1 MANILPFMDINLH
14 ASDSHYAFLSPSNP
28 TTPTLVVERPSGDLR
43 LTDGKLTGSKRVSS
57 ISGILGMI
65 RLRLDKYLVVIT
77 KSVPAGKLKGS
88 TIYKIVSIDFF
99 PLHERQL
106 HDHDEDKY
114 LNLLRSTLKSAP
126 MYFSYNLDLT
136 SSFQRQARSDA
147 SEPLWQRADDRFFW
161 NRFLCSDFIEFRAGY
176 GSSAGYKLPM
186 GPQPGIDPYILP
198 IISGT
203 LSITKTSIK
212 NNPLTFGLLTR
223 KSRHRVGTRYFS
235 RGMDEAGHVANFNE
249 TEQIMILNDSESGPV
264 GSSGYANGTAAQ
276 NSGRDVQILSYVQTR
291 GSVPVYWSEINT
303 LKYTP
308 KLEVRGIDSA
318 LNAAKAHFDEQIN
331 IYGDNYMIN
340 LVNQKGRE
348 KNVKDAYEQMVRAL
362 QTSPSTTG
370 ERKTDPSSPP
380 AVGMIESS
388 TQSQIFDRLHYVYFD
403 FHNETKGLRWHR
415 AQLLLDELNE
425 ALLAQRYFHG
435 IYPSTSN
442 KSSGIAFSASTNST
456 TPFDVRA
463 TQKSVVRTNCMDC
476 LDRTN
481 VIQSMLGRTA
491 LDRQLTDL
499 QLLRRGESAS
509 DDPEFANL
517 FRNVWADNADTV
529 SRSYS
534 GTGALKTD
542 FTRTGTRTRK
552 GALQDLSNSITRYVR
567 NNFRDGPRQDGFD
580 IFSGAFLP
588 EKDAAAGQLVF
599 VDRRPLGVQAVPY
612 VLGACLFFLLVSTM
626 TSRLPD
632 ATAWPLRIL
641 MVTSTIVAAYC
652 GRFVLGHGTLYVAWP
667 KLNPPSYAMESYTD
681 AMNKATQDPIV
692 GKLVQRERGMSDGR
706 MVYMEE
712 GKKRKE

>member
-1 MANILPFMDINLH
+1 MAAITLPFMDINLH
-14 ASDSHYAFLSPSNP
+14 ASDNHYAFLSPSNP
-28 TTPTLVVERPSGDLR
+28 TAPTLVVERPSGDLR
-43 LTDGKLTGSKRVSS
+43 LTDGKLSGSKRVSS

-65 RLRLDKYLVVIT
+65 RLRLDKYLIVIT
-77 KSVPAGKLKGS
+77 KSLPAGKLKGS
-88 TIYKIVSIDFF
+88 TIYKIISIDFF

-114 LNLLRSTLKSAP
+114 LSLLCSTLQSAP
-126 MYFSYNLDLT
+126 MYFSYSLDLT
-136 SSFQRQARSDA
+136 SSFQRQAKSDT
-147 SEPLWQRADDRFFW
+147 SKPLWQRADDRFFW
-161 NRFLCSDFIEFRAGY
+161 NRFLCSDFIDFSSGY
-176 GSSAGYKLPM
+176 GSSAGYKLPI
-186 GPQPGIDPYILP
+186 GAQQAIDPYILP

-212 NNPLTFGLLTR
+212 NSPVTFGLLTR

-235 RGMDEAGHVANFNE
+235 RGMDEAGHVSNFNE
-249 TEQIMILNDSESGPV
+249 TEQILVLNDSESGPA
-264 GSSGYANGTAAQ
+264 GSALGHANGNVAHD
-276 NSGRDVQILSYVQTR
+276 SGRDVQILSYVQTR

-318 LNAAKAHFDEQIN
+318 VNAARLHFDEQIR
-331 IYGDNYMIN
+331 IYGDNYIIN

-348 KNVKDAYEQMVRAL
+348 KNVKDAYEQMVRTL

-380 AVGMIESS
+380 AVGMIES
-388 TQSQIFDRLHYVYFD
+388 TSQIQEFDRLHYVYFD

-415 AQLLLDELNE
+415 AQILLDELSE

-435 IYPSTSN
+435 IYPSTTS
-442 KSSGIAFSASTNST
+442 KSSMLSFSAAAASSN
-456 TPFDVRA
+456 PLDVRS

-481 VIQSMLGRTA
+481 VIQSMLGRVA
-491 LDRQLTDL
+491 LDRQLADL

-509 DDPEFANL
+509 DDPGFAHH

-529 SRSYS
+529 SKSYS

-542 FTRTGTRTRK
+542 FTRTGTRTRA
-552 GALQDLSNSITRYVR
+552 GALQDLSNSITRYIR

-580 IFSGAFLP
+580 VFSGAFLP
-588 EKDAAAGQLVF
+588 EKDAASGHLVF

-626 TSRLPD
+626 TNRLPD
-632 ATAWPLRIL
+632 ATTWPLRIL
-641 MVTSTIVAAYC
+641 MLISTAVAAYC
-652 GRFVLGHGTLYVAWP
+652 GRFVLGHGTLYVSLLWCLSRTLAFLVD
-667 KLNPPSYAMESYTD
+667 LNVLY
-681 AMNKATQDPIV
+681 
-692 GKLVQRERGMSDGR
+692 
-706 MVYMEE
+706 
-712 GKKRKE
+712 KR